1 MARSKGP
8 SNPLAVA
15 VLVLLFERPMHPYEM
30 ATTLKQRHKHDSIK
44 IRFGS
49 LYTVIDALAAGG
61 LIAPRETIREGR
73 RPERTVYE
81 LTPAGQAEMRDWLR
95 TLIGE
100 PVKEYTHFEAGLC
113 LLGALPPGEAIE
125 LLRRRQA
132 KLEGDHR
139 ELRAALDGVLATG
152 LPPLYVVEVEY
163 RLCRMEAERRFVEA
177 LLRRIEDEG
186 WATSAAWNALH
197 GVRQQ
202 PGGSREPRATK
213 VRRRSIEE

>member
-1 MARSKGP
+1 MARKRR
-8 SNPLAVA
+8 SNPLALA
-15 VLVLLFERPMHPYEM
+15 VMVLLFERPMHPYEM
-30 ATTLKQRHKHDSIK
+30 ATTLKQRHKQDSIK

-49 LYTVIDALAAGG
+49 LYTVIDALATGG

-81 LTPAGQAEMRDWLR
+81 LTPAGRAEMHDWLR
-95 TLIGE
+95 ALIGE
-100 PVKEYTHFEAGLC
+100 PVKEYTDFEAGLC

-125 LLRRRQA
+125 LLRLREA

-139 ELRAALDGVLATG
+139 GLLAALDGVRATG

-177 LLRRIEDEG
+177 LLRRIDDEE
-186 WATSAAWNALH
+186 WATSPAWNALH
-197 GVRQQ
+197 GARQQ
-202 PGGSREPRATK
+202 ARASREPGAPRA
-213 VRRRSIEE
+213 RRRGIEE

>member
-1 MARSKGP
+1 MARKRR
-8 SNPLAVA
+8 SNPLALA
-15 VLVLLFERPMHPYEM
+15 VMVLLFERPMHPYEM

-49 LYTVIDALAAGG
+49 LYTVIDALVADG
-61 LIAPRETIREGR
+61 LIAPRETVREGR

-95 TLIGE
+95 VLIGE

-139 ELRAALDGVLATG
+139 ELRAALDGVLASG

-163 RLCRMEAERRFVEA
+163 RLCRMEADRRFVEA
-177 LLRRIEDEG
+177 VLRRIEDEG
-186 WATSAAWNALH
+186 WAFSPAWNALH
-197 GVRQQ
+197 QVRHR
-202 PGGSREPRATK
+202 PKGSREPGATRA
-213 VRRRSIEE
+213 RRRRIEE

>member
-1 MARSKGP
+1 MARKRR
-8 SNPLAVA
+8 SNPLALA
-15 VLVLLFERPMHPYEM
+15 VMVLLFERPMHPYEM
-30 ATTLKQRHKHDSIK
+30 ATTLKQRHKQDSIK

-49 LYTVIDALAAGG
+49 LYTVIEGLAADG
-61 LIAPRETIREGR
+61 LIAHRQTIREGR

-81 LTPAGQAEMRDWLR
+81 LTPAGQTEMHDWLR
-95 TLIGE
+95 ALIGE
-100 PVKEYTHFEAGLC
+100 PVNEYTHFEAGLC

-177 LLRRIEDEG
+177 LLRRIEEEG
-186 WATSAAWNALH
+186 WATSPAWSALH
-197 GVRQQ
+197 EARQQ
-202 PGGSREPRATK
+202 AGGSREPGAMRA
-213 VRRRSIEE
+213 RRRRIEE

>member
-1 MARSKGP
+1 MARKRR
-8 SNPLAVA
+8 SNPLALA

-49 LYTVIDALAAGG
+49 LYTVIDALVADG
-61 LIAPRETIREGR
+61 LIAPRETVREGR
-73 RPERTVYE
+73 RPEKTVYE
-81 LTPAGQAEMRDWLR
+81 LTPAGQAEMRGWLR
-95 TLIGE
+95 ALISE

-113 LLGALPPGEAIE
+113 LLAALPPGDAIE
-125 LLRRRQA
+125 LLRQRQA

-139 ELRAALDGVLATG
+139 ELRAALDGILATG
-152 LPPLYVVEVEY
+152 LPPLYLVEVEY
-163 RLCRMEAERRFVEA
+163 RLCCMEAERRFVAA

-202 PGGSREPRATK
+202 PGGSTEPRSTRG
-213 VRRRSIEE
+213 RRRPIEE

>member
-1 MARSKGP
+1 MVRKRR
-8 SNPLAVA
+8 SNPLALA
-15 VLVLLFERPMHPYEM
+15 VMVLLFERPMHPYEM
-30 ATTLKQRHKHDSIK
+30 ATTLKQRHKNDSIK

-49 LYTVIDALAAGG
+49 LYTVIDALVADG
-61 LIAPRETIREGR
+61 LIAPRETVRQGR
-73 RPERTVYE
+73 RPKRTVYE

-95 TLIGE
+95 ALIGE

-152 LPPLYVVEVEY
+152 LPPLYLVEVEY
-163 RLCRMEAERRFVEA
+163 RLCCMEAERRFVAA

-186 WATSAAWNALH
+186 WAISAAWNALH
-197 GVRQQ
+197 RVKQL
-202 PGGSREPRATK
+202 PGESREPRTTRG
-213 VRRRSIEE
+213 RRRSIEE